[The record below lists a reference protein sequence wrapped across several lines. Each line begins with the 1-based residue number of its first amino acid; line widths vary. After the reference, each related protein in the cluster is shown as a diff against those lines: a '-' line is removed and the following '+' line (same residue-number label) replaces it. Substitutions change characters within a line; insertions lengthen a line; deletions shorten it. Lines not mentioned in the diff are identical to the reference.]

1 MKNQKELVVD
11 VQLFKKGVCVCV
23 LAISST
29 VCVFIDVSSI
39 RKRKI
44 IFSPCVVTHNV
55 KKNMMLLLIFF
66 FKYIYIELVHVCFG
80 KRERILLEYF
90 NKYKN

>member
-1 MKNQKELVVD
+1 MYNYL
-11 VQLFKKGVCVCV
+11 KKVCVCV

-39 RKRKI
+39 RKQKI

-66 FKYIYIELVHVCFG
+66 FKYIYRIGTCVFREERE
-80 KRERILLEYF
+80 RERILEY
-90 NKYKN
+90 NKY